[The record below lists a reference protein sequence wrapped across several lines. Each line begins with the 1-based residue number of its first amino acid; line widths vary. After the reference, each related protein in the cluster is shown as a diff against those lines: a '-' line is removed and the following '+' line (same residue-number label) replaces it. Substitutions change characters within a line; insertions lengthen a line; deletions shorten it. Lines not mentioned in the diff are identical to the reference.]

1 MKNLILFVLLFS
13 ITTLFAQKK
22 KTTPNLASW
31 EQFEKLN
38 EDGLYKDALNLLT
51 PLLDRAIKE
60 NNVTDFQKALNKYR
74 DIVPDAL
81 LENDEKLAL
90 LNQLENKID
99 QTKVPLNNIGHLFL
113 ANLYRHYNYV
123 WELNDEFSLSI
134 NKNVLKNNDDAINYH
149 FQKALVQFSELI
161 NYNAAGIHSY
171 YESDSLTV
179 VSKPTLLDIY
189 LNEIENEFGQS
200 DYNDTTL
207 FYQTENLLKY
217 PKDTILS
224 LYYQL
229 ENFHWK
235 NKNYYAFV
243 ETVLDR
249 IDFILSRITNPALK
263 KNSDYTWL
271 LEKVKNTPAALKI
284 ILKQAGQLAFL
295 GDMYD
300 WKQNPIVKNKKE
312 EAVKLLEQ
320 GCKDHPTS
328 LYYREVQELIFE
340 IKNKQLNAEIKE
352 KTLLNEPNILSITYK
367 NIDSVHLSV
376 FHIDKISN
384 DTTKNFFKNYQLRQ
398 VHQEAL
404 TLDKNGLYNK
414 HTKDFILP
422 EWKQTGK
429 FLVMI
434 SENEKATER
443 ITTEDSIDPFLKCS
457 YIFIEV
463 HDFTVLYKAENG
475 NGIIHVLDLKTG
487 KPKENAQVEV
497 FFKNI
502 KNDKKH
508 CYITNKYGECQFTLE
523 NSEVYWKVCYK
534 EDSLSNSMYSYSNYR
549 DSEELQYKI
558 VTDRAIYR
566 PGQTVHYK
574 IIAYKGASPIYSV
587 VPNQPIQVLL
597 QDKNGLKIYEPK
609 EVNSL
614 GLTNSF
620 GSYSGSFVL
629 PKNGFSLGYAVF
641 IVNQKSSERI
651 QIEEYKRPTFF
662 IETSFKK
669 QNYYHG
675 DTINYLGNVTSFA
688 GYPISKA
695 KIKLNITYYYQNER
709 DEYQTVKIDTL
720 IKTDEKGN
728 FTFNYTSINTKEYSV
743 TYQFSISITNT
754 QGETHSSSNYAY
766 VKEKKQEWDIQIPN
780 EILYNDTSKISFN
793 LKELPENTKKFKLVV
808 LKQNEK
814 RKNTRHEFEENE
826 FQNFSSESFNLL
838 FPNSYYFENSKIHSY
853 YDTILKTQK
862 NIGDKIALT
871 DLIQNSAGRFT
882 IISTYIDN
890 NEKIV
895 NTDYLE
901 SFNLYSDKSQHLAGL
916 WIKPSKTKPE
926 IGETLPIIIG
936 TRFKNQFIHYSIYSR
951 GKLVKSENKTIS
963 KRTKINYTI
972 TKEDQDGITV
982 QVMFVND
989 GIIFKNQIEIAVSQ
1003 TSKKV
1008 DIQLETKRD
1017 FLSPGSKEKWK
1028 VYINSPNQFELLS
1041 TMMDASLDNLQNSY
1055 WNISLNK
1062 NYHYIREWSSINQE
1076 YQSNDFE
1083 TLNDWSENWWYYLGP
1098 NGDTVQLVEYS
1109 IIGSKNQEGESDD
1122 FFNEEVGSGRGGGSG
1137 RGMVMYSKS
1146 EESMQANK
1154 LVAFA
1159 PPVIT
1164 DIEVDSSPNKE
1175 EKPEPSNKTKN
1186 TPRNNFNETAFF
1198 YPNLYADKDGKF
1210 SFEFTLPDALTTWK
1224 FRALAH
1230 DKEMNMGQIEEF
1242 FIAQKELMVQPNAPR
1257 FFRAGDTLEFSA
1269 NVVNVSEKNLPVKV
1283 SLEWFNPFTNEVI
1296 PEVFGKMETQ
1306 NIQLNAKQSQTV
1318 SWKLSIPENGLD
1330 LIEYRIKASSES
1342 FTDSEEKA
1350 FPILSNRVFVT
1361 EALPITIEEKGN
1373 YTFTLDKL
1381 ATSTSTT
1388 KQHENLVFDYASNPI
1403 WSVVKTLP
1411 TASKV
1416 NYPSSDA
1423 LFHAYYTNVLG
1434 SKVLANNPAIKQMI
1448 AYWNIGASELTN
1460 PTIANS
1466 VDLTETPWVNA
1477 AKSESEQRKEIAF
1490 FLEENNLANQQKT
1503 YLEQLFQQ
1511 RNMDGAWP
1519 WFTGGPASAYITNDI
1534 VFGFAQLNERP
1545 AELDASLNYLN
1556 NYYLNEF
1563 KKHTATE
1570 NNQRNWLSEQ
1580 ELQWLYIQAVY
1591 QLPSNEFT
1599 TLLTKTLA
1607 KTWTTLSLK
1616 QQAIA
1621 GMYLVKTGDK
1631 IFATKIAAS
1640 IQNRATKRKNT
1651 GTYWNEKYYS
1661 NAESIETQA
1670 YILEFFTALGQ
1681 EKSVLN
1687 SIQLSLLNKKRGQL
1701 WENSST
1707 TARVVHALISVPA
1720 TDFSTKSSAIIRIGN
1735 ETITKATNEIGELTQ
1750 TWTKKEIT
1758 PALGNVVIDQN
1769 AETPSFGSLTYSYT
1783 ENIEHVTNSTTGL
1796 VLTKEIYLIQGD
1808 QEILVTPTTKLKVGD
1823 QLRIYLKVS
1832 SDRRIDFV
1840 HIKDLK
1846 AAGMENVNQL
1856 SSYGYGI
1863 NVSYYTTPYD
1873 NRTSFFIEHL
1883 PKGKCNVSY
1892 DVRLTHK
1899 GTQSIGYALV
1909 ECLYAPEFRGN
1920 TSGMKVVVE

>member
-13 ITTLFAQKK
+13 ITTLFAQQKK
-22 KTTPNLASW
+22 ATPNSASW
-31 EQFEKLN
+31 DQFEKLN

-51 PLLDRAIKE
+51 TILDQAIKK
-60 NNVTDFQKALNKYR
+60 NNSADFQKALNKYV
-74 DIVPDAL
+74 DLVPNAL

-90 LNQLENKID
+90 LNQLEHKID

-113 ANLYRHYNYV
+113 ANLYNQFYYQ
-123 WELNDEFSLSI
+123 WELDEEFKLEI
-134 NKNVLKNNDDAINYH
+134 NKEIITNHYQGVHYH
-149 FQKALVQFSELI
+149 YKKALLHFEDLI
-161 NYNAAGIHSY
+161 NYDAIGIHTL
-171 YESDSLTV
+171 YESDSFDII
-179 VSKPTLLDIY
+179 SQPTLLNYY
-189 LNEIENEFGQS
+189 LPKIKARFNNLN
-200 DYNDTTL
+200 YKDTTL
-207 FYQTENLLKY
+207 FYQTENLAKY
-217 PKDTILS
+217 STDTILS
-224 LYYQL
+224 LFQSL
-229 ENFHWK
+229 ESFHLK
-235 NKNYYAFV
+235 NNQYYAYV
-243 ETVLDR
+243 ETVFNR
-249 IDFILSRITNPALK
+249 IEFITSNTNYNRTKYIPNLNWLIENLKNIPAVLK
-263 KNSDYTWL
+263 
-271 LEKVKNTPAALKI
+271 VI
-284 ILKQAGQLAFL
+284 VKQAGQLNEL
-295 GDMYD
+295 GYLYD
-300 WKQNPIVKNKKE
+300 WKENPIVKNKNEQAIKLV
-312 EAVKLLEQ
+312 EA
-320 GCKDHPTS
+320 GCQKYPTS
-328 LYYREVQELIFE
+328 LYYHQAQQFIYD
-340 IKNKQLNAEIKE
+340 IKNPLFEAQLNG
-352 KTLLNEPNILSITYK
+352 KTFLNESNLLSITYK

-376 FHIDKISN
+376 FHIDKISY
-384 DTTKNFFKNYQLRQ
+384 DTSKNFLKAYQLRKI
-398 VHQEAL
+398 HQKIL
-404 TLDKNGLYNK
+404 KLDKNGLYNE

-422 EWKQTGK
+422 AWKETGK

-434 SENEKATER
+434 SENETVTNR
-443 ITTEDSIDPFLKCS
+443 IISEDSINS
-457 YIFIEV
+457 YMKFSYVFVDI

-475 NGIIHVLDLKTG
+475 NGILHILDLKTG
-487 KPKENAQVEV
+487 NP
-497 FFKNI
+497 I
-502 KNDKKH
+502 KNTRIEIWDEALKDVKK
-508 CYITNKYGECQFTLE
+508 YVSNKQGECIFPID
-523 NSEVYWKVCYK
+523 SSRIHWKVFYK
-534 EDSLSNSMYSYSNYR
+534 NDSLEKKLIKKLNVN
-549 DSEELQYKI
+549 DEKI
-558 VTDRAIYR
+558 YFSILTDRAIYR
-566 PGQTVHYK
+566 PGQKVYFK
-574 IIAYKGASPIYSV
+574 IFAFKNTYPLITSSISTDINIKITDSEGKEIYVSTD
-587 VPNQPIQVLL
+587 NI
-597 QDKNGLKIYEPK
+597 K
-609 EVNSL
+609 
-614 GLTNSF
+614 TNEFGTYSSSF
-620 GSYSGSFVL
+620 ML
-629 PKNGFSLGYAVF
+629 PKNNLQLGDYDFQVSHS
-641 IVNQKSSERI
+641 KSENESST
-651 QIEEYKRPTFF
+651 QFKVEEYKRPTFY
-662 IETSFKK
+662 IENQIKENQISF
-669 QNYYHG
+669 G
-675 DTINYLGNVTSFA
+675 DTINIIGKAVSFS

-695 KIKLNITYYYQNER
+695 KVKISIACNSNILSGKKQLDTLLYSDINGLYSYRFITNKNSDLGGEYLRININVTNTIGETQTNNFSKEIGFLYNPWSNNIT
-709 DEYQTVKIDTL
+709 DTE
-720 IKTDEKGN
+720 IFTHNHDI
-728 FTFNYTSINTKEYSV
+728 FTFN
-743 TYQFSISITNT
+743 
-754 QGETHSSSNYAY
+754 
-766 VKEKKQEWDIQIPN
+766 
-780 EILYNDTSKISFN
+780 L
-793 LKELPENTKKFKLVV
+793 
-808 LKQNEK
+808 NEK
-814 RKNTRHEFEENE
+814 PKEITPFHLTILRKKSTNRILNNTWEESEFKAFTRSE
-826 FQNFSSESFNLL
+826 FKNQ
-838 FPNSYYFENSKIHSY
+838 FPNDVYFDDEIIESE
-853 YDTILKTQK
+853 YDTISQFIK
-862 NIGDKIALT
+862 NIGDSINFQEVTKSLPGNYKLLMYYINFKGDTIKNEDYLT
-871 DLIQNSAGRFT
+871 SIDIQKSKNQHNDE
-882 IISTYIDN
+882 IWISQLIDN
-890 NEKIV
+890 VELGSKLPILIGTNYTNQYMHFRIYRKDRLILSDFLRIDKRKIIYYTIQKEDIEGLSIEVSLVRDNEVYTASHDFRISQITRTIKLKLESIR
-895 NTDYLE
+895 DYL
-901 SFNLYSDKSQHLAGL
+901 
-916 WIKPSKTKPE
+916 KP
-926 IGETLPIIIG
+926 G
-936 TRFKNQFIHYSIYSR
+936 N
-951 GKLVKSENKTIS
+951 
-963 KRTKINYTI
+963 
-972 TKEDQDGITV
+972 
-982 QVMFVND
+982 
-989 GIIFKNQIEIAVSQ
+989 
-1003 TSKKV
+1003 
-1008 DIQLETKRD
+1008 
-1017 FLSPGSKEKWK
+1017 KEKW
-1028 VYINSPNQFELLS
+1028 ILS
-1041 TMMDASLDNLQNSY
+1041 TESKSTLSKEVVATLTDASLDKIESSNWEVYFPYNGDY
-1055 WNISLNK
+1055 VYNIFHESNRSRGDEMEFLNTEVWSDGIYCYRNFK
-1062 NYHYIREWSSINQE
+1062 NELRCVGAIRNGIYISSKSSIS
-1076 YQSNDFE
+1076 SN
-1083 TLNDWSENWWYYLGP
+1083 
-1098 NGDTVQLVEYS
+1098 YS
-1109 IIGSKNQEGESDD
+1109 FRSLSCPS
-1122 FFNEEVGSGRGGGSG
+1122 FGGGSG
-1137 RGMVMYSKS
+1137 RAGWSDD
-1146 EESMQANK
+1146 EEFNLEK
-1154 LVAFA
+1154 LVAFP
-1159 PPVIT
+1159 PPVIVGS
-1164 DIEVDSSPNKE
+1164 EVDSPSKSE
-1175 EKPEPSNKTKN
+1175 TSNKTKS
-1186 TPRNNFNETAFF
+1186 TPRSNFNETAFF

-1230 DKEMNMGQIEEF
+1230 DKEMNMGQLEEF

-1269 NVVNVSEKNLPVKV
+1269 NVVNVSDKNLPVRV

-1318 SWKLSIPENGLD
+1318 SWKLSIPKNGLD
-1330 LIEYRIKASSES
+1330 LIAYRIKASSES

-1411 TASKV
+1411 AASKV

-1448 AYWNIGASELTN
+1448 AHWNVGASELTN

-1519 WFTGGPASAYITNDI
+1519 WFAGGQASAYITNDI

-1545 AELDASLNYLN
+1545 AELNASLNYLN
-1556 NYYLNEF
+1556 NYYTYEF

-1591 QLPSNEFT
+1591 QLPANEFT
-1599 TLLTKTLA
+1599 TLLAKTLA
-1607 KTWTTLSLK
+1607 KNWTSLSLK

-1670 YILEFFTALGQ
+1670 YILDFFTALGR
-1681 EKSVLN
+1681 EKPLLN

-1735 ETITKATNEIGELTQ
+1735 ETITKATNEVGELTQ

-1840 HIKDLK
+1840 HVKDLK

-1856 SSYGYGI
+1856 SNYGYGK

-1883 PKGKCNVSY
+1883 PKGKSSVSY

-1909 ECLYAPEFRGN
+1909 ECLYALEFRGN
-1920 TSGMKVVVE
+1920 TSGMKLIIE